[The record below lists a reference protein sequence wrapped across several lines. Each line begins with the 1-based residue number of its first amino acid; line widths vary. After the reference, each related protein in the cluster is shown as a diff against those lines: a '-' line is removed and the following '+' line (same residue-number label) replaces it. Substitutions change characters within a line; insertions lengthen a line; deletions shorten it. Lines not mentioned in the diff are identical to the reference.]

1 MLFDSLIIVKNTS
14 FIWPKN
20 PQMLMQK
27 KMYTVFYRQNHEF
40 PNYMHKKVL
49 QILINFT
56 HFHLSAH
63 CGQFRNMSSQARNMS
78 GQARNKSGQDRNMSS
93 QVRNMSGTYQ
103 VKSPTCQVK
112 SGTCQVK
119 SGSC

>member
-40 PNYMHKKVL
+40 PNYMQRKVL
-49 QILINFT
+49 QIIINFT
-56 HFHLSAH
+56 HFHLLAH
-63 CGQFRNMSSQARNMS
+63 YGQFRNMSGQVRNMSDNFRNMS
-78 GQARNKSGQDRNMSS
+78 G
-93 QVRNMSGTYQ
+93 QVRNMSGQ
-103 VKSPTCQVK
+103 ERVSQEHVR
-112 SGTCQVK
+112 
-119 SGSC
+119 